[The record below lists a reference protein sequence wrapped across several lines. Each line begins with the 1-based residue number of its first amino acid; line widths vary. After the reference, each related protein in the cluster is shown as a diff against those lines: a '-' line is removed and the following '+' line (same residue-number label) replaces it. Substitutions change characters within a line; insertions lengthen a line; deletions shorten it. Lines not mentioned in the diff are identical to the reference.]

1 VNREID
7 LKEVK
12 DESDKMREHWKR
24 GKTEWQKRKKRN
36 ASISVRNGMEAWER
50 QKKRKEKKR
59 LNKCESCHG
68 GKRRAAWS
76 C

>member
-36 ASISVRNGMEAWER
+36 ASISVRNGMEA
-50 QKKRKEKKR
+50 
-59 LNKCESCHG
+59 
-68 GKRRAAWS
+68 
-76 C
+76 